1 MRMLHDVFGSLA
13 PHPAERLSVLA
24 MKKLPKFVERAKTIL
39 ETNRAVLNDFYDSRE
54 DLQVGHSRFGT
65 TSFPRLMRG
74 NVDELY
80 DLLTQNYDAAVV
92 PGRFFESPQH
102 FRIGM
107 CADPSAFA
115 GGVERLGQALDRLSS

>member
-13 PHPAERLSVLA
+13 PHPAERLSVVALT
-24 MKKLPKFVERAKTIL
+24 KLPRFIERAKNIL
-39 ETNRAVLNDFYDSRE
+39 ETNRVVLNDFYDSRE
-54 DLQVGHSRFGT
+54 DLQVEHTRFGT

-80 DLLTQNYDAAVV
+80 DLLTQNDAAVV
-92 PGRFFESPQH
+92 PGKFFESPQH

-107 CADPSAFA
+107 CADPAAFA
-115 GGVERLGQALDRLSS
+115 GGVARLGQALDQLSS